1 MKTLTVSSLSKEIT
15 FRLSVD
21 DEIISAVIENYG
33 VPTRQL
39 NIFKADLASY
49 LGAVRPGRAALKR
62 YEVATNQFNGLCL
75 RLWSADLSPSDYALA
90 VRLVRDTMVEWEQ
103 EVSF

>member
-1 MKTLTVSSLSKEIT
+1 MRTLIVSSLSSDIT
-15 FRLSVD
+15 FRLTVD
-21 DEIISAVIENYG
+21 DEVISAVIENYG

-49 LGAVRPGRAALKR
+49 LGAVRPGRASLKR
-62 YEVATNQFNGLCL
+62 YEIATGQFNGLCL
-75 RLWSADLSPSDYALA
+75 RLWSADLSSSDYCDA
-90 VRLVRDTMVEWEQ
+90 VRLVRDTMIEWEQ